1 MADLEA
7 ALCVRGRT
15 RKRFLSECH
24 DHLIDLANDVG
35 PDDAAVAFG
44 APGIVA
50 ASFDAEVATSRC
62 ARAAWLAAVG
72 VASVGGSTL
81 VLIHSADA
89 TAQAAVPWAIAFFVC
104 AQVSAVAMVIGLIQA
119 MSIRHRV
126 VSPADSMLLC
136 RRTAIA
142 LVSAAGT
149 MLAAGGALPG
159 RGDPLVLLA
168 GPALA
173 IVAGG
178 VLSRAWWLDSTARGR
193 TFPRR
198 PLSVRG
204 SAVIDQTSS
213 ADPRANCCCDDRR
226 GGRVRAR
233 SRRARNHAWWILARG
248 RNRGRFGGCRLPGP
262 TSAPRLAN
270 RHDRNGLTF
279 DRLRP

>member
-1 MADLEA
+1 VIERYMADLEA

-44 APGIVA
+44 APGTVA

-72 VASVGGSTL
+72 IASVAGSTL

-126 VSPADSMLLC
+126 VPPADSMLLC

-178 VLSRAWWLDSTARGR
+178 VLSRAWWLTRQLEGAHSH
-193 TFPRR
+193 
-198 PLSVRG
+198 
-204 SAVIDQTSS
+204 
-213 ADPRANCCCDDRR
+213 AD
-226 GGRVRAR
+226 R
-233 SRRARNHAWWILARG
+233 SPFADLRSLT
-248 RNRGRFGGCRLPGP
+248 RLPVPTLGP
-262 TSAPRLAN
+262 IAVATIGAAAVFVRDRGEQGTTLGGSLLVGAIEAGLVVAAYLALRAPL
-270 RHDRNGLTF
+270 GLRTGTTAT
-279 DRLRP
+279 D

>member
-72 VASVGGSTL
+72 IASVAGSTL

-126 VSPADSMLLC
+126 VPPADSMLLC

-149 MLAAGGALPG
+149 MLAAGGALQGAAILSYCLPVRRSRSLPVAFCRA
-159 RGDPLVLLA
+159 RGGSLDS
-168 GPALA
+168 
-173 IVAGG
+173 
-178 VLSRAWWLDSTARGR
+178 SRAHIPTPTA
-193 TFPRR
+193 
-198 PLSVRG
+198 L
-204 SAVIDQTSS
+204 
-213 ADPRANCCCDDRR
+213 
-226 GGRVRAR
+226 R
-233 SRRARNHAWWILARG
+233 SRICGH
-248 RNRGRFGGCRLPGP
+248 
-262 TSAPRLAN
+262 
-270 RHDRNGLTF
+270 
-279 DRLRP
+279 